1 MGEEEITEL
10 EKAKTELISIKQ
22 SSLISLGYKEKKAK
36 KLNSLPVLD
45 ALIEEYQ
52 ERKKKS
58 KENEL
63 EKNKKTKEN
72 GFLQNMPD
80 QFGTDPDKLIDE
92 KPKLRG
98 NKLWNLKPSSAE
110 GQHMVYN
117 KDAATRVHRIHNKYY
132 PEGFVF

>member
-10 EKAKTELISIKQ
+10 EKAQNELISIKQ
-22 SSLISLGYKEKKAK
+22 ASLISLGFKEKKAK

-45 ALIEEYQ
+45 ALIEEYK
-52 ERKKKS
+52 EHKANKEKKEEEDK
-58 KENEL
+58 
-63 EKNKKTKEN
+63 KNK
-72 GFLQNMPD
+72 GFLQNMPE
-80 QFGTDPDKLIDE
+80 QFGSDPDALLDE

-110 GQHMVYN
+110 GQHMIYN